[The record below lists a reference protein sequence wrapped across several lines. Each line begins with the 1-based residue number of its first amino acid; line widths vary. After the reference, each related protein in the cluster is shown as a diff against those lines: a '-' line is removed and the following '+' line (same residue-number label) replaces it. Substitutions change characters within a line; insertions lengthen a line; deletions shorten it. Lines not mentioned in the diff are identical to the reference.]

1 MKIAILGTGMVGKA
15 LGTKLVSIGHEVRMG
30 SRTAD
35 NEAATAWAAEAGD
48 GASHGTFADANGF
61 GEVVINCIGGVH
73 TLAALEA
80 AGDLG
85 GKVLIDISNPLD
97 FSQGFPPFLS
107 VCNTESLAEQIQAAH
122 PEAKVVKTLNT
133 VANHLMIDP
142 GQLNGGDHTLFVNGN
157 DADAKAQV
165 TGWLNEWFGWTDVV
179 DMGDITTARGTEAW
193 LLMWTRLY
201 SALGHANFNIKLA
214 R

>member
-1 MKIAILGTGMVGKA
+1 MVGNA
-15 LGTKLVSIGHEVRMG
+15 VGTKLAQIGHDVRMG

-35 NEAATAWAAEAGD
+35 NPKAAEWAAASG
-48 GASHGTFADANGF
+48 GSHGTFEDAAAF

-80 AGDLG
+80 AGADNLA

-97 FSQGFPPFLS
+97 FSQGFPPSLS
-107 VCNTESLAEQIQAAH
+107 VANTESLAEQIQAAH

-142 GQLNGGDHTLFVNGN
+142 GSLNGGDHTLFVNGD

-165 TGWLNEWFGWTDVV
+165 TRWLNEWFGWTDVV
-179 DMGDITTARGTEAW
+179 DVGDLSTARGTEAW
-193 LLMWTRLY
+193 LLLWTRLY
-201 SALGHANFNIKLA
+201 AAFGSADFNLKLV
-214 R
+214 RS